1 VTRANPKC
9 ACDLAGVCSTIIG
22 MRLIGYIRVSRVAG
36 REGASFISTE
46 VQRERIEG
54 MAVAHGHT
62 LSDWEQDLDQPGS
75 RYERPGFQAALEAVE
90 RGEADGIIVAR
101 LDRFARSVADAARAM
116 QRLEAAKGVLIAVD
130 LNMDTST
137 SGGRL
142 MRNVL
147 MALAEFELE
156 RVRENWAAAGS
167 HAAARGV
174 HVCRVAPV
182 GYRKSGEEGKGPL
195 ELDPDVAPVI
205 RELFQRRGA
214 GESWP
219 SLCRFL
225 DERLPRDT
233 HWTKSTVYGLI
244 ARRTYLGEARGGG
257 VVNPDAHPPL
267 VTRGEFEAAQQVKAD
282 GRYDR
287 GGALLSGLLRCGGC
301 GHTLTPM
308 SNGAR
313 GYKYYKCR
321 KRYGDGL
328 CERPAAISFLRAE
341 GYIEQQ
347 FLAAVEAEPVA
358 AAGKPADGS
367 IEQALAALEAAE
379 RELSEYRDANLIS
392 VIGAEAFTAGLQK
405 RQEAVDE
412 AGRNLGQANTVSP
425 LAGIRDLRSAWPD
438 LDLRERR
445 QLLASVL
452 DRAVVAPAPKAGKG
466 AAVEDRVELVWR

>member
-9 ACDLAGVCSTIIG
+9 ACDLTGVCNTIID

-36 REGASFISTE
+36 REGESFISPT
-46 VQRERIEG
+46 VQRERIE
-54 MAVAHGHT
+54 AHAAANGHT
-62 LSDWEQDLDQPGS
+62 VVDWREDLDQPGS
-75 RYERPGFQAALEAVE
+75 RYERPGFQRAIEAVE
-90 RGEADGIIVAR
+90 VGEADGICVAR
-101 LDRFARSVADAARAM
+101 LDRFARSVADAARAVE
-116 QRLEAAKGVLIAVD
+116 RLEDAGGSLVAID
-130 LNMDTST
+130 LGMDTST

-156 RVRENWAAAGS
+156 RVRENWASAGS
-167 HAAARGV
+167 HAANRGV
-174 HVCRVAPV
+174 HVCRVAPT
-182 GYRKSGEEGKGPL
+182 GYRKDADGRL
-195 ELDPDVAPVI
+195 EPDPDVAPVV

-225 DERLPRDT
+225 DERLPRET
-233 HWTKSTVYGLI
+233 HWTKSTVTGLI
-244 ARRTYLGEARGGG
+244 KRRTYLGEARGGG

-267 VTRGEFEAAQQVKAD
+267 ITRGEFEAAQQTKAD
-282 GRYDR
+282 GRHER
-287 GGALLSGLLRCGGC
+287 GGFFLAGLLRCGGC

-328 CERPAAISFLRAE
+328 CEAPAAISTRRAD
-341 GYIEQQ
+341 GYIERE
-347 FLAAVEAEPVA
+347 FLAAVEAEPIA
-358 AAGKPADGS
+358 AAGKPADGTF
-367 IEQALAALEAAE
+367 EQALASLDAAE
-379 RELSEYRDANLIS
+379 RELIEYRDANLIS

-405 RQEAVDE
+405 RQEAVDV
-412 AGRNLGQANTVSP
+412 AGRNLGEANAVSP
-425 LAGIRDLRSAWPD
+425 LAGIRDLRSVWPD
-438 LDLRERR
+438 LDVRERR
-445 QLLASVL
+445 HLLAAVL
-452 DRAVVAPAPKAGKG
+452 DRAVITPAPGAGKG